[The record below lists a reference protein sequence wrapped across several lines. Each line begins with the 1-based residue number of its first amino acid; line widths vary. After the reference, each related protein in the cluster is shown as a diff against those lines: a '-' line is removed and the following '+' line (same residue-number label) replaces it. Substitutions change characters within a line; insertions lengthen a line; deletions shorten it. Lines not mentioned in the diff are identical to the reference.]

1 MSSEPRVVFAAG
13 FDSLFSKEV
22 RARVTPALEAE
33 LLALGVNLK
42 KPFNPAYPVEAWA
55 GSVKACAKHLFPDAK
70 GNEGFF
76 ELGRLTMRGFRETLI
91 GAAIFGVMRLIGPA
105 RTLERSARTYASASN
120 YTQVSLKRLSESSYE
135 MGLNE
140 AHTPP
145 EYDMGVIDQAIELL
159 GVKPSVKL
167 LNASSEGFLML
178 VSWEK

>member
-1 MSSEPRVVFAAG
+1 MSEPRVVFSAG

-42 KPFNPAYPVEAWA
+42 KPFQAGYPVEVWA
-55 GSVKACAKHLFPDAK
+55 GTVKACAKHLFPEAR
-70 GNEGFF
+70 GNHGFF

-120 YTQVSLKRLSESSYE
+120 YTKVTLNRLSDNAYE

-145 EYDMGVIDQAIELL
+145 EYDMGVIDQALELL
-159 GVKPSVKL
+159 GVRPSVKL
-167 LNASSEGFLML
+167 ISANPDGFLMH
-178 VSWEK
+178 VSWER